1 MKITYIYCS
10 LFQIRRLTRLGGR
23 TLQTAVKHQLKL
35 LLSPLA
41 QKLFNWYG
49 KKGKRT
55 FGSLILAA
63 VVTSKYW

>member
-1 MKITYIYCS
+1 M
-10 LFQIRRLTRLGGR
+10 TRLGGR

-35 LLSPLA
+35 LLSPSA